1 MSLLVLMALVFAMT
15 APTTYRLHHF
25 VKPVSGNIKYT
36 QGVAAPA
43 AMVAVVCITK
53 TKTKNKNMNMKN
65 TTCKL
70 WKHQQLKHSSTF
82 MSRRR

>member
-36 QGVAAPA
+36 QGVAA
-43 AMVAVVCITK
+43 AVVCITK